1 MNEINESMATATNP
15 DPLSAFD
22 LSTNIPTT
30 DSTPAANAAADTTLP
45 ADYLASGYY
54 ATTDKGATY
63 LRPEYVGIYAQT
75 IATQLSSMKLA
86 DINSLLKELK
96 RSKKSTL
103 PFEARQTAAL
113 ELIPKAMALVKR
125 KKAPAL
131 LLEFIKCNIDAIK
144 TDADWMAFLRH
155 MNAIAAYM
163 EGRDN

>member
-1 MNEINESMATATNP
+1 MNELNESVATATNT

-22 LSTNIPTT
+22 LSTNILAT
-30 DSTPAANAAADTTLP
+30 DSTTAASAPADTTLP
-45 ADYLASGYY
+45 ADYLADGYH
-54 ATTDKGATY
+54 ATSDKGTTY
-63 LRPEYVGIYAQT
+63 LRPEYVGAYAQA
-75 IATQLSSMKLA
+75 IAAQLSMKPT
-86 DINSLLKELK
+86 DFNSLLKELK

-103 PFEARQTAAL
+103 PFEVRQTAAL

-144 TDADWMAFLRH
+144 TDADWMAFFRH

-163 EGRDN
+163 EGGEV